1 MVEKTDCS
9 LTSNTNVEQSQN
21 GVVCEQMESFINE
34 PNTLLEVG
42 QNSKDELETDKTGK
56 FEVEVS
62 SSSRQDVDDEFDF
75 EMPSAKLTSLPVIA
89 ETLQENTTESYAK
102 QATEVRTFSNPP
114 SLFFNKVLVQAR
126 ELQKDEGK
134 SEETGSKIVEESLEG
149 EEEWKTITPS
159 IYTISFILSSRFSLF
174 Q

>member
-42 QNSKDELETDKTGK
+42 QNSKDELETDQTC
-56 FEVEVS
+56 EIWIEVS

-75 EMPSAKLTSLPVIA
+75 EMPSAKLTALPVIA
-89 ETLQENTTESYAK
+89 ENPQESITEFASR
-102 QATEVRTFSNPP
+102 QATVRIFPNQS
-114 SLFFNKVLVQAR
+114 
-126 ELQKDEGK
+126 
-134 SEETGSKIVEESLEG
+134 
-149 EEEWKTITPS
+149 
-159 IYTISFILSSRFSLF
+159 
-174 Q
+174 